1 MKKIFA
7 FAAAIVA
14 MASVMTSCG
23 NDNLDYIEQ
32 KVPTVTEQ
40 EQQSQPAKSVAQD
53 NKENDAESTKSEKT
67 FDGKIF
73 FTASQSQLEYFNNI
87 YNVTVGDETVEVN
100 VAELPIAPEI
110 PGCMV
115 MKIRGFEALYVL
127 TGNDYD
133 PAVVYQYTI
142 PEGKKGD
149 VSVTA
154 NISVKEGVTAV
165 EDALLWYGAGCNMDC
180 DNVKLERVT
189 KYNQYNEVLPTIN
202 GVNYLTQT
210 LK

>member
-1 MKKIFA
+1 
-7 FAAAIVA
+7 

-23 NDNLDYIEQ
+23 NDDLDYVEQ
-32 KVPTVTEQ
+32 KIPTVTVQ
-40 EQQSQPAKSVAQD
+40 EQQSQPEKSEAQES
-53 NKENDAESTKSEKT
+53 KENDTESNQSEKT
-67 FDGKIF
+67 FDGNIF
-73 FTASQSQLEYFNNI
+73 FVASQSQLDYFNNI

-100 VAELPIAPEI
+100 VAELPVAPEI
-110 PGCMV
+110 PAKMV
-115 MKIRGFEALYVL
+115 VNVRGFELLYVV
-127 TGNDYD
+127 TGNEYD

-154 NISVKEGVTAV
+154 NITVKEGVTAI
-165 EDALLWYGAGCNMDC
+165 EDALLWYGAGCNMNC
-180 DNVKLERVT
+180 SNVKLERVT